1 MEAAYSQRTEVP
13 PTFSYAPGSPA
24 CLSILPPTRLAWI
37 PNIGGATAA
46 LLIAL
51 FSALPVHGAVRF
63 DMFPGYDGLIPQGS
77 WFPITFEVQNDGE
90 AFIGT
95 VEVTSGQINAGLERS
110 MKVELPSGTTKR
122 FTIPVF
128 SGVTWNPQWSAR
140 LLDERR
146 RVRAE
151 ADGGNIRRFNAALL
165 PIAAAVSRHLPVL
178 PETKTRQEN
187 LKPVFG
193 RMQPAVF
200 PDNPL
205 TLEGLDALY
214 LSSERALELKPAQV
228 SALLTWLNNGGHLIV
243 SIEQP
248 NHLVGPGAWLGQL
261 IPGRVSGLTTLN
273 APDSLQQWVTG
284 RQRRDG
290 ANYDFSATASS
301 SGSTTINPF
310 ARLEPDPGLNSTP
323 LQVAQV
329 QGTTGTV
336 LVGSEQQPLVV
347 ITRRGLGQLTMLTF
361 APELEPFRSWKNS
374 PYFWAKMV
382 DLPPELLVM
391 DWPNR
396 QTGRQLDSIFG
407 AMIDSRQIRKLPVGW
422 LLLLL
427 VAYLVVIGPLDQY
440 WLKKLNR
447 QMLTW
452 LTFPA
457 YVAFFS
463 LLIYFIGYKLR
474 AGETEWTELH
484 IVDVSPHRD
493 EAIFRGRTYGS
504 IYSPINERYRFVS
517 EAPFATWRGEF
528 TGNYGAQESS
538 RGGRVEQ
545 QPQGFAAEI
554 PVPVWTSQL
563 FLSDWCQQ
571 GPPPVTVTVNTR
583 EIQVVNSLN
592 RPLTAAKL
600 ILLGQILDLG
610 EVPAGETRTY
620 RRGDIP
626 NMELDSF
633 VSSHVSNFGMAA
645 NARQQ
650 VFSGNELGR
659 IDDWT
664 NTVLAASFIE
674 RSGRWA
680 NTVDGRRISN
690 YETFSTLRGFDLS
703 HCINAEQAVFIAWA
717 PGYSLI
723 KPLNRFSARRS
734 HRDTVLRVVAQIE
747 R

>member
-1 MEAAYSQRTEVP
+1 MVDNTLTKYKTAGAVAA
-13 PTFSYAPGSPA
+13 
-24 CLSILPPTRLAWI
+24 I
-37 PNIGGATAA
+37 
-46 LLIAL
+46 LIAL
-51 FSALPVHGAVRF
+51 FSVFPGQCAVRF

-77 WFPITFEVQNDGE
+77 WFPITFEVQNDGD
-90 AFIGT
+90 AFVGT
-95 VEVTSGQINAGLERS
+95 VEVTAGQYNSGQDRS

-128 SGVTWNPQWSAR
+128 SGVSWNPSWSAR

-146 RVRAE
+146 RLRAE

-165 PIAAAVSRHLPVL
+165 PIAAAVSRHLPLL
-178 PETKTRQEN
+178 PEAKTRQDN
-187 LKPVFG
+187 MRPVFG

-228 SALLTWLNNGGHLIV
+228 SAILAWLNHGGHLIV
-243 SIEQP
+243 SLEQP

-261 IPGRVSGLTTLN
+261 IPGRVTGLTTMTT
-273 APDSLQQWVTG
+273 PDSLHQWVIG

-290 ANYDFSATASS
+290 ANYDFSATASQ

-310 ARLEPDPGLNSTP
+310 ARLEADPSLNSTP
-323 LQVAQV
+323 LQIAQL
-329 QGTTGTV
+329 QPTAGTI

-347 ITRRGLGQLTMLTF
+347 IARHGLGQLTTLTF
-361 APELEPFRSWKNS
+361 TPELEPFRSWKNS

-382 DLPPELLVM
+382 DLPPELLVV

-396 QTGRQLDSIFG
+396 PGGRQLDSIFG

-427 VAYLVVIGPLDQY
+427 VAYLLVIGPLDQY

-484 IVDVSPHRD
+484 VVDVTPRRD
-493 EAIFRGRTYGS
+493 EANFRGRTYGS
-504 IYSPINERYRFVS
+504 IYSPINERYRFANEV
-517 EAPFATWRGEF
+517 AFATWRGEF
-528 TGNYGAQESS
+528 TGNYGSQESS

-545 QPQGFAAEI
+545 QPQGCTAEI

-563 FLSDWCQQ
+563 FLSDWCQE
-571 GPPPVTVTVNTR
+571 GPPPLTATIDTR
-583 EIQVVNSLN
+583 EIRVVNHLN

-600 ILLGQILDLG
+600 ILLGQILELG
-610 EVPAGETRTY
+610 DIPAGETRTY
-620 RRGDIP
+620 RRADIP
-626 NMELDSF
+626 SSNLDSF
-633 VSSHVSNFGMAA
+633 VQHQVSTFTGVA

-650 VFSGNELGR
+650 VFSGNERGR

-664 NTVLAASFIE
+664 NAVLAASFIE
-674 RSGRWA
+674 R
-680 NTVDGRRISN
+680 TGRRVNN
-690 YETFSTLRGFDLS
+690 YESFTAMHGFDLS
-703 HCINAEQAVFIAWA
+703 HCVNAEQAVLIAWA

-734 HRDTVLRVVAQIE
+734 HRDTVFRVVTQIVP
-747 R
+747 